1 MGAGKNVLLSLVSFF
16 LTISIAL
23 IITLLGANTL
33 LHPQIYEKTFEE
45 NGIYDLF
52 ENSTEEN
59 NEFSEIPEKGIRIVI
74 NTLLDNI
81 LSYLR
86 GDSNEPNLNLTIDN
100 ESLRGF
106 FEDSIEGYSI
116 CGKNDEVTYDIEN
129 ITCRPKN
136 QTVSEFL
143 DNVFE
148 ENNLTISE
156 ATTVD
161 LKQAFNLEENNLE
174 RARFFINVYRWI
186 FYVSLIFSILM
197 TILTFFL
204 AEKSIFSTF
213 KWMGITLFFAGI
225 SVVISVIILNQMLE
239 KIIMEMA
246 QVDIFKGVSEGIT
259 SKFLG
264 RINLYSYIITG
275 FGILLFAS
283 SFAMPFVFKK
293 KAEISEEAQPAETN
307 LETQENL

>member
-1 MGAGKNVLLSLVSFF
+1 
-16 LTISIAL
+16 
-23 IITLLGANTL
+23 
-33 LHPQIYEKTFEE
+33 
-45 NGIYDLF
+45 
-52 ENSTEEN
+52 
-59 NEFSEIPEKGIRIVI
+59 
-74 NTLLDNI
+74 
-81 LSYLR
+81 
-86 GDSNEPNLNLTIDN
+86 
-100 ESLRGF
+100 
-106 FEDSIEGYSI
+106 
-116 CGKNDEVTYDIEN
+116 
-129 ITCRPKN
+129 
-136 QTVSEFL
+136 
-143 DNVFE
+143 
-148 ENNLTISE
+148 
-156 ATTVD
+156 
-161 LKQAFNLEENNLE
+161 
-174 RARFFINVYRWI
+174 
-186 FYVSLIFSILM
+186 M